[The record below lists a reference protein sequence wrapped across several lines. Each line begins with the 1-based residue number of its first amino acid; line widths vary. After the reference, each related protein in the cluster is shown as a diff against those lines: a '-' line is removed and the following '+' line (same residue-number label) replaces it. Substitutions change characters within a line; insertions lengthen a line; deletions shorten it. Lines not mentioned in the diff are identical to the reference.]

1 MPRKSKSN
9 PGVVSINLKLEQCSL
24 DYRTATT
31 HFQRVWLQAA
41 LQHFGGNLTKSSRQ
55 LGVSRRTL
63 QIQVNKHDIDLQA
76 MRQKEK

>member
-1 MPRKSKSN
+1 MPRNSKSN
-9 PGVVSINLKLEQCSL
+9 PDVDCIDVKLKQCSL

-31 HFQRVWLQAA
+31 QFQRVWLKAA
-41 LQHFGGNLTKSSRQ
+41 LQHFGGNLTKSSRE

-76 MRQKEK
+76 IRQKEK